1 MRPPLGETVQDF
13 ILEIGVWAVICL
25 VGGVF
30 IFMWGEHP
38 ALLIVGIAMFA
49 IVGGWFGYLHRKFI
63 DSQSST
69 GRRIQAALTAGLLT
83 GLCAFAVSLVFCSCS

>member
-1 MRPPLGETVQDF
+1 VRTPLGETVQEF
-13 ILEIGVWAVICL
+13 IGEIAVWAVICL

-30 IFMWGEHP
+30 IFMWGRHP
-38 ALLIVGIAMFA
+38 ALPIVGIVMFA

-69 GRRIQAALTAGLLT
+69 GRRLQAALTTAVLA
-83 GLCAFAVSLVFCSCS
+83 GLCAFAVSLVFCSCP

>member
-1 MRPPLGETVQDF
+1 VRTQVGETFREF
-13 ILEIGVWAVICL
+13 IGEIAVWVVICL

-30 IFMWGEHP
+30 IFMWGKHP

-63 DSQSST
+63 DSQSSS
-69 GRRIQAALTAGLLT
+69 GRRIRAALTAGALT
-83 GLCAFAVSLVFCSCS
+83 GLCAFAVSLVFCSCP

>member
-1 MRPPLGETVQDF
+1 VRTQLGETFLDF
-13 ILEIGVWAVICL
+13 IGEIAVWAVICL

-30 IFMWGEHP
+30 IFMWGKHP

-49 IVGGWFGYLHRKFI
+49 IVGGWFGYRHRKFI

-69 GRRIQAALTAGLLT
+69 VRRIQATLTAGVLT
-83 GLCAFAVSLVFCSCS
+83 GLSAFAASLVFCSCS

>member
-1 MRPPLGETVQDF
+1 MRTQLGEAFRDF
-13 ILEIGVWAVICL
+13 IGEIALWAAICL

-30 IFMWGEHP
+30 IFMWGKHP

-63 DSQSST
+63 DSQSSSS
-69 GRRIQAALTAGLLT
+69 RRIRAGLTAGVLT
-83 GLCAFAVSLVFCSCS
+83 GLCAFAVSLVFCSCA

>member
-1 MRPPLGETVQDF
+1 VRTPLGQTVQEF
-13 ILEIGVWAVICL
+13 ILEIGVWAMICL

-49 IVGGWFGYLHRKFI
+49 IVGGWFAYLHRKFI
-63 DSQSST
+63 DPQSST
-69 GRRIQAALTAGLLT
+69 GRRIQAALTAGVLT
-83 GLCAFAVSLVFCSCS
+83 GLCAFAVSLVFCSCP

>member
-1 MRPPLGETVQDF
+1 VRTPLGETVQDF
-13 ILEIGVWAVICL
+13 ILEIAAWAVVCF

-63 DSQSST
+63 DPQCST
-69 GRRIQAALTAGLLT
+69 GRRIQAALTAGVLT
-83 GLCAFAVSLVFCSCS
+83 GLCALAVSLVFCSCP